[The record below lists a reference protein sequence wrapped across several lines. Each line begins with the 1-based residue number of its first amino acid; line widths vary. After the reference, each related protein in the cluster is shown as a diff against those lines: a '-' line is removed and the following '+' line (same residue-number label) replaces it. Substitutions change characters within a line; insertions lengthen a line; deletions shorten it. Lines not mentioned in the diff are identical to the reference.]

1 MEKKKLRKEILARRN
16 ALLDKERHEKSL
28 QIANKVIGLEQFKNA
43 NKILLYAHMR
53 SEVETT
59 EIYRES
65 QRQGK
70 DIFYP
75 RVIGEKMEFYLVDEA
90 AEFETS
96 SFGVSEPK
104 AEVSKQFVP
113 NQSDK
118 ILVLMPGI
126 VFDEAGNRIGYGG
139 GYYDK
144 YLHWLEDKLQLEKVC
159 KAAVAFECQLVDSGM
174 IENELH
180 DVKVDCV
187 VTEAKVCYA
196 EH

>member
-1 MEKKKLRKEILARRN
+1 MSSMEKKKLRKEILARRD
-16 ALLDKERHEKSL
+16 ALPEKERHEKSL
-28 QIANKVIGLEQFKNA
+28 QIANKIIGLEEFKNA

-75 RVIGEKMEFYLVDEA
+75 RVIGEKMEFYLVDEKT
-90 AEFETS
+90 EFEIS
-96 SFGVSEPK
+96 PFGVSEPK
-104 AEVSKQFVP
+104 AEVSKLFVP
-113 NQSDK
+113 NQKDK
-118 ILVLMPGI
+118 ILVLMPGA

-144 YLHWLEDKLQLEKVC
+144 YLHWLEGMLVC
-159 KAAVAFECQLVDSGM
+159 KVAVAFECQLVDLGM
-174 IENELH
+174 IENEPH
-180 DVKVDCV
+180 DVKVDYI
-187 VTEAKVCYA
+187 VTERKG
-196 EH
+196 